1 MLNIASS
8 SNLSPS
14 HRPRGED
21 RAVEAALDGGADGRM
36 LGADSGGE
44 VGERNRDGG
53 VLKITCKL

>member
-1 MLNIASS
+1 MASS

-21 RAVEAALDGGADGRM
+21 RAVEAAFDGGADGRM